1 MTNYQKNEWLT
12 FFSLSKRKQELSH
25 DYYLKVVDDFLENS
39 MLFEKSLTRDNNG
52 NEIEGIKFR
61 YGR

>member
-12 FFSLSKRKQELSH
+12 FFSLSKLKQELSQ
-25 DYYLKVVDDFLENS
+25 DDYLKVVDDFLRNS

-52 NEIEGIKFR
+52 DEIEGIKFR